1 MINRYKVGAVG
12 KRVSIGNLAPE
23 PELTPRE
30 ALELAAWLVATA
42 APLMH
47 GEPSA
52 VLGQFHKMIGD
63 AGDGEG
69 IGAAAL
75 EAIEDS

>member
-1 MINRYKVGAVG
+1 MINRYNVGAVG
-12 KRVSIGNLAPE
+12 KRITIANLAPQ

-47 GEPSA
+47 GEPAA

-63 AGDGEG
+63 AAGDGEP
-69 IGAAAL
+69 IAVAAL
-75 EAIEDS
+75 EAIEE

>member
-1 MINRYKVGAVG
+1 MINRYQVGAVG
-12 KRVSIGNLAPE
+12 KRITIGNIARE

-52 VLGQFHKMIGD
+52 VLGQFHKMVGD
-63 AGDGEG
+63 AGEGDG
-69 IGAAAL
+69 IAAAAL
-75 EAIEDS
+75 EAIEE

>member
-1 MINRYKVGAVG
+1 MINRYRVGAVG
-12 KRVSIGNLAPE
+12 KRISIGNIAPE

-63 AGDGEG
+63 IGEG
-69 IGAAAL
+69 DIAAAAL
-75 EAIEDS
+75 EAIEET

>member
-1 MINRYKVGAVG
+1 MINRYQVGAVG

-23 PELTPRE
+23 PQLTPRE

-42 APLMH
+42 GPLMH

-63 AGDGEG
+63 AAGETEG

-75 EAIEDS
+75 EAIED